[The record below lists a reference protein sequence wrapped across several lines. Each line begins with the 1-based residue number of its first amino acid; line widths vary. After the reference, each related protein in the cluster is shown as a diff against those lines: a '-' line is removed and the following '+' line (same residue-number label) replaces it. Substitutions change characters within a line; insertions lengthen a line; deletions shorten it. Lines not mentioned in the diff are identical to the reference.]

1 MSGTVDRVHDSDAV
15 VPLGRSIGRTHK
27 FLRAW
32 VDEELAP
39 LDSSVTEYIVLFH
52 IDGAAAPGASQIEIA
67 RFSDMGGPALVRHI
81 DRLEADGIV
90 ERSRDRTDRRVIR
103 LTLTAAGRR
112 RLADLQAV
120 ISRCDAR
127 DAGRDQRRRRGRD
140 AADARRAVRP
150 RPGPP
155 VRDRRSRGHRA
166 RRNDEED
173 TMTVTERSA
182 ASVAAGTAA
191 PAIETAGLTKVYPGD
206 ILAVDRLDL
215 VGRAR

>member
-1 MSGTVDRVHDSDAV
+1 M
-15 VPLGRSIGRTHK
+15 
-27 FLRAW
+27 
-32 VDEELAP
+32 
-39 LDSSVTEYIVLFH
+39 LFH
-52 IDGAAAPGASQIEIA
+52 IDGAATPGASQIEIA

-120 ISRCDAR
+120 ISRCDAEMR
-127 DAGRDQRRRRGRD
+127 AVISAED
-140 AADARRAVRP
+140 AAVMQRTLDALFAHALARAY
-150 RPGPP
+150 GT
-155 VRDRRSRGHRA
+155 DRRSRGHRA

-182 ASVAAGTAA
+182 PSVAAGTAH
-191 PAIETAGLTKVYPGD
+191 AGDRDRRPHQGVPG
-206 ILAVDRLDL
+206 RHP
-215 VGRAR
+215 GGRPPRPGRRAR

>member
-1 MSGTVDRVHDSDAV
+1 MCDTVDHVHDSDAA

-39 LDSSVTEYIVLFH
+39 LDTSVTEYIVLFH

-120 ISRCDAR
+120 ISRCDAEMR
-127 DAGRDQRRRRGRD
+127 AVVSADD
-140 AADARRAVRP
+140 AAVMQRSLDALFAHALARR
-150 RPGPP
+150 
-155 VRDRRSRGHRA
+155 S
-166 RRNDEED
+166 
-173 TMTVTERSA
+173 
-182 ASVAAGTAA
+182 
-191 PAIETAGLTKVYPGD
+191 ETAGAGNIEPDATT
-206 ILAVDRLDL
+206 R
-215 VGRAR
+215 RTR

>member
-1 MSGTVDRVHDSDAV
+1 MCGTVDRVHDSDAA

-39 LDSSVTEYIVLFH
+39 LDTSVTEYIVLFH
-52 IDGAAAPGASQIEIA
+52 IDGAARPGASQIEIA

-112 RLADLQAV
+112 RLADL
-120 ISRCDAR
+120 
-127 DAGRDQRRRRGRD
+127 RR
-140 AADARRAVRP
+140 
-150 RPGPP
+150 
-155 VRDRRSRGHRA
+155 
-166 RRNDEED
+166 
-173 TMTVTERSA
+173 
-182 ASVAAGTAA
+182 
-191 PAIETAGLTKVYPGD
+191 
-206 ILAVDRLDL
+206 
-215 VGRAR
+215 

>member
-1 MSGTVDRVHDSDAV
+1 MCGTVDRVHDSDAA

-39 LDSSVTEYIVLFH
+39 LDTSVTEYIVLFH
-52 IDGAAAPGASQIEIA
+52 IDGAAPPGASQIEIA

-120 ISRCDAR
+120 ISRCDAEMR
-127 DAGRDQRRRRGRD
+127 AVVSAYD
-140 AADARRAVRP
+140 AAVMQRTLDALFTHALARR
-150 RPGPP
+150 
-155 VRDRRSRGHRA
+155 H
-166 RRNDEED
+166 E
-173 TMTVTERSA
+173 SA
-182 ASVAAGTAA
+182 GAGT
-191 PAIETAGLTKVYPGD
+191 IESDATT
-206 ILAVDRLDL
+206 R
-215 VGRAR
+215 RTR